1 MPICLTQ
8 FMKRITLFLL
18 FFILFFIESD
28 AFAAQCTLDTVPSP
42 SVEAYGKNIDK
53 ILEAAKKL
61 STSSTCTKPA
71 DAGSYLSVALPAQSV
86 RGLLNALSAV
96 GYDLTSLYS
105 DIRYY
110 FDSSDIMPLPQ
121 TQNHQNTILEI
132 QGKILDTSAEI
143 GSKCAQGVIRFTEN
157 VPLENSTYKT
167 KDRLIQDVL
176 LETYD
181 QTKHVLIFFRNLV
194 TNVSDREYIDETHFT
209 IAPKWFANEMRK
221 FYSSENIQQCHDE
234 EPRNK
239 KIKEVLKDAFS
250 SWWKYPQAMQIWKD
264 AFNLLLYRSG
274 QLVWSGANDSS
285 KEAQINS
292 IVQAQKWGVWNS
304 RFLINKQTLKEIGNN
319 PENQTVFERAKETAK
334 RIAGQTPGFNA
345 LFYRQTI
352 PDLKKENSSGVV
364 NIPKFPT
371 SEQDGLRLAS
381 IDKSLYDDYAAR
393 KELVS
398 QDKAQDPHTVVGLI
412 QSLEYLELA
421 RPIIEEIAE
430 KACKLYGWQGTNVPR
445 PTCQEL
451 FNA

>member
-1 MPICLTQ
+1 
-8 FMKRITLFLL
+8 MKRITLFLL

-209 IAPKWFANEMRK
+209 IAPK
-221 FYSSENIQQCHDE
+221 
-234 EPRNK
+234 
-239 KIKEVLKDAFS
+239 
-250 SWWKYPQAMQIWKD
+250 
-264 AFNLLLYRSG
+264 
-274 QLVWSGANDSS
+274 
-285 KEAQINS
+285 
-292 IVQAQKWGVWNS
+292 
-304 RFLINKQTLKEIGNN
+304 
-319 PENQTVFERAKETAK
+319 
-334 RIAGQTPGFNA
+334 
-345 LFYRQTI
+345 
-352 PDLKKENSSGVV
+352 
-364 NIPKFPT
+364 
-371 SEQDGLRLAS
+371 
-381 IDKSLYDDYAAR
+381 
-393 KELVS
+393 
-398 QDKAQDPHTVVGLI
+398 
-412 QSLEYLELA
+412 
-421 RPIIEEIAE
+421 
-430 KACKLYGWQGTNVPR
+430 
-445 PTCQEL
+445 
-451 FNA
+451 